1 MISGFLLSLLID
13 PDVAKSIAE
22 KPMIVCGASDVRIA
36 IRWERGHIEQALSF
50 GRAVEQTLLDERGWR
65 RAGIDF
71 CWSDGP
77 PDIEISLASPARTDE
92 LCYPIATYGQVSCA
106 IGPRVTINEKRWREA
121 TRAWDDIEDYRR
133 YVINHEVG
141 HALDMPHRY
150 NCTKSGRAPLMMQQS
165 RDKKRCD
172 APGIWPTANE
182 ILTLKKKRGG
192 SAHGE
197 KEKK

>member
-36 IRWERGHIEQALSF
+36 IRWERGHIEQALGF

-65 RAGIDF
+65 RAGISF

-77 PDIEISLASPARTDE
+77 PDIVITLASPAKVDE
-92 LCYPIATYGQVSCA
+92 LCYPIATHGEVSCA
-106 IGPRVTINEKRWREA
+106 IDGRVAINEKRWRNA
-121 TRAWDDIEDYRR
+121 TPAWDDIEDYRR

-141 HALDMPHRY
+141 HALGMPHRHK
-150 NCTKSGRAPLMMQQS
+150 CTKGGRAPLMMQQS
-165 RDKKRCD
+165 RNKKRCE
-172 APGIWPTANE
+172 APGIWPTAHE
-182 ILTLKKKRGG
+182 ILTLKKG
-192 SAHGE
+192 AVQ
-197 KEKK
+197 